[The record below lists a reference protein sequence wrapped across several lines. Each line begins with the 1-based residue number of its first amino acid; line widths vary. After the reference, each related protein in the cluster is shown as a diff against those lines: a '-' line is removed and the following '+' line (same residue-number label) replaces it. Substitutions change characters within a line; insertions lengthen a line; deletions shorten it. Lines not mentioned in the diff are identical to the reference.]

1 MEDPAMRRGLIAAA
15 GLCLIGTAACG
26 TTVPL
31 STQQTTLGGSDQ
43 GVVQPG
49 GGGTTGGG
57 QLAPGTTS
65 TSGTTGVTAPGAATT
80 GTSTGSSATG
90 TTGSQ
95 TGAPVVPVVDYTKP
109 ATGKPV
115 DVGIMYIKDLG
126 AAAAQFGGSGEDTL
140 DQTGIMKAA
149 VAWMNDHG
157 GLGGHKINLL
167 LYGAEIAG
175 SKSYDQSL
183 AEMCAMMTQDH
194 HAVAAVIANI
204 TVTNNMA
211 QCMQKAN
218 GLYVTDGGYFKS
230 NSDWAGLSYTASPSE
245 LSAEVLGRTM
255 AEHMIAKGAAKRGD
269 TIGLVV
275 YDAPGFHAAEQQFLA
290 VAKANGIEVVNYAI
304 HYATSTPDLA
314 NSIAAVQSAVLAM
327 QSRGA
332 KVVASLSSGG
342 IMGFFLQDADQ
353 QKYYPRYLL
362 SSNDNLTGAP
372 TAEKNNQLD
381 GALAVGTIPALD
393 TDLYAHPEN
402 YASDTTYNTC
412 RKINLKLAGM
422 NAANYLIAQ
431 RVCQALLLVQTAAK
445 GYGGADITGTALR
458 DGLRSL
464 GSRISAGT
472 TYRTLF
478 GPRKLWAP
486 SHYRPMHYDGAKN
499 LFVYDSPAALPF

>member
-1 MEDPAMRRGLIAAA
+1 MRCRLIAAL
-15 GLCLIGTAACG
+15 GLGLMTAACG

-31 STQQTTLGGSDQ
+31 TSQQTSGGEGNQ
-43 GVVQPG
+43 QVVQPG
-49 GGGTTGGG
+49 QVPGAVDVPTASAAPGTANAGTTGTAVTGTT
-57 QLAPGTTS
+57 GTTS
-65 TSGTTGVTAPGAATT
+65 GGPAATT
-80 GTSTGSSATG
+80 GST
-90 TTGSQ
+90 
-95 TGAPVVPVVDYTKP
+95 PVVPGDPVVDYTKP
-109 ATGKPV
+109 ATGSPV

-126 AAAAQFGGSGEDTL
+126 AAAAQFGGSGQDTL

-149 VAWMNDHG
+149 VAWMNAHG

-194 HAVAAVIANI
+194 HAVASVIANI

-211 QCMQKAN
+211 QCMQKAK
-218 GLYVTDGGYFKS
+218 GLYVTDGGYFKAA
-230 NSDWAGLSYTASPSE
+230 SDWAGLSYTASPSE
-245 LSAEVLGRTM
+245 LSADVLGRTM
-255 AEHMIAKGAAKRGD
+255 AEHMIAKGAAKKGD
-269 TIGLVV
+269 TVGLVV
-275 YDAPGFHAAEQQFLA
+275 YDAPGFHAAEKQFLA
-290 VAKANGIEVVNYAI
+290 VAKANGIEVVSYAV
-304 HYATSTPDLA
+304 HYASSTPDLA

-362 SSNDNLTGAP
+362 SSNDNLVGAP

-381 GALAVGTIPALD
+381 GAMGVGTIPSLD
-393 TDLYAHPEN
+393 TDLFAHPEA
-402 YASDTTYNTC
+402 YASDPTFNTC
-412 RKINLKLAGM
+412 RKINTQLEGM

-431 RVCQALLLVQTAAK
+431 RVCSALLLVQTAAK

-472 TYRTLF
+472 TYRTQF
-478 GPRKLWAP
+478 GPSKLWAP
-486 SHYRPMHYDGAKN
+486 SHYRPMHYDGTKN
-499 LFVYDSPAALPF
+499 VFVYDGLPLPF